1 MRRVRWTATPDRR
14 AAPSWGL
21 VASLAV
27 HVLVGLGLLWAAPV
41 RRPEPRRTPF
51 LEVEILPPAVLSPP
65 SAVLPPAVP
74 GGAPPEARPPVGRP
88 VGPQPPDAPAPTPV
102 PPGAVPG
109 PGGMIAATRMLSAR
123 ILADPRSREAVKTLS
138 QLSGD
143 DRIDQL
149 CGFEALEQIAAWNGR
164 LHPDRVV
171 SYAIEET
178 RQSGHRLTAEGAAV
192 HAGRRWYRLRFTC
205 DLAPDGSKVVGFAFA
220 LGAAIP
226 RRDWES
232 YNLPDEGEAAD

>member
-1 MRRVRWTATPDRR
+1 MRRIRWTAAPVRR
-14 AAPSWGL
+14 PAPSWGF
-21 VASLAV
+21 VVSLAV
-27 HVLVGLGLLWAAPV
+27 HVLVGLGLLWSAPV
-41 RRPEPRRTPF
+41 HRPEPPRPPV
-51 LEVEILPPAVLSPP
+51 LEVEILPPAVSP
-65 SAVLPPAVP
+65 PPAVP
-74 GGAPPEARPPVGRP
+74 GGSPPAARPPVGRP
-88 VGPQPPDAPAPTPV
+88 VGPPPPPEASAPAPSPV
-102 PPGAVPG
+102 PPAAAPG

-178 RQSGHRLTAEGAAV
+178 RQSGHRLIAEGAAV
-192 HAGRRWYRLRFTC
+192 HSGRRWYRLRFTC

-226 RRDWES
+226 RRDWEGYS
-232 YNLPDEGEAAD
+232 LPDEGEAAD